1 MLGRFRGF
9 SFMEETGTKNEKLL
23 KEIRDNYDY
32 HCASWDSIRK
42 EAKIDVCL
50 ATGRPWDMT
59 EETRKDKQA
68 RISVGRP
75 VLALDEISQYVNQY
89 NNSFRTNKR
98 AIKLQ
103 PVGEGADEK
112 NAEFKA
118 GMIRQIEYQ
127 SNAQSAY
134 ICAAESAG
142 IRGYGWAR
150 VAKKFYD
157 DTSFDLELCIK
168 RIPNPDN
175 VCPDPDFQEADASDM
190 KWLFFLDSYTEKEF
204 EQNWTDAKVKSF
216 TPELASKYPKWI
228 NNKRIQVAEYWRVE
242 TKKRILIQLNEKIPP
257 QFLGEIGGAPKI
269 KGKNLVYPDGVDFP
283 ILKQREV
290 QDRSIVQY
298 ITNGIEILEKKT
310 WDGQWIPFV
319 PVFGK
324 EVFVDRG
331 SGPQR
336 ELFSLIRLARD
347 PVMLYCFARTN
358 QSEVASMTPKSKW
371 MVLEGQIGQD
381 DLDDWANAHKLPKA
395 FLKYQVVT
403 DPSTGQPII
412 KAPERVD
419 YEPPIQ
425 ALEMLA
431 ESARRAIQASLGQTA
446 LPTSAQRLNEKSGV
460 ALKQIENMQQVG
472 SFHFHDNFNVFLMHL
487 GRILNEQI
495 DINYDTTREVGIRE
509 EDDNYK
515 MVGIRGEPMEG
526 QEQPYKVGQGKYDIT
541 VTVGPSFQ
549 SQHEEAGAFV
559 DTLVQNLR
567 TLPIPPPVAIQLL
580 AKLVRMKQLGP
591 VGDQIVKLLEPEQ
604 GEQQTQAMLGQM
616 KQHIEMLQKGLIPQ
630 LQAKIAELEREKQGK
645 VLENQSKEKIAALEA
660 QTEKFKIVVQA
671 LTKAEEL
678 TSKENIA
685 GLQAS
690 AEQLQAQISA
700 LAQPAEGSEMTQ

>member
-1 MLGRFRGF
+1 M
-9 SFMEETGTKNEKLL
+9 
-23 KEIRDNYDY
+23 
-32 HCASWDSIRK
+32 
-42 EAKIDVCL
+42 
-50 ATGRPWDMT
+50 
-59 EETRKDKQA
+59 
-68 RISVGRP
+68 
-75 VLALDEISQYVNQY
+75 
-89 NNSFRTNKR
+89 
-98 AIKLQ
+98 
-103 PVGEGADEK
+103 
-112 NAEFKA
+112 
-118 GMIRQIEYQ
+118 
-127 SNAQSAY
+127 
-134 ICAAESAG
+134 
-142 IRGYGWAR
+142 
-150 VAKKFYD
+150 
-157 DTSFDLELCIK
+157 
-168 RIPNPDN
+168 
-175 VCPDPDFQEADASDM
+175 
-190 KWLFFLDSYTEKEF
+190 
-204 EQNWTDAKVKSF
+204 
-216 TPELASKYPKWI
+216 
-228 NNKRIQVAEYWRVE
+228 
-242 TKKRILIQLNEKIPP
+242 
-257 QFLGEIGGAPKI
+257 
-269 KGKNLVYPDGVDFP
+269 
-283 ILKQREV
+283 
-290 QDRSIVQY
+290 
-298 ITNGIEILEKKT
+298 
-310 WDGQWIPFV
+310 
-319 PVFGK
+319 
-324 EVFVDRG
+324 
-331 SGPQR
+331 
-336 ELFSLIRLARD
+336 
-347 PVMLYCFARTN
+347 
-358 QSEVASMTPKSKW
+358 
-371 MVLEGQIGQD
+371 
-381 DLDDWANAHKLPKA
+381 
-395 FLKYQVVT
+395 
-403 DPSTGQPII
+403 
-412 KAPERVD
+412 D

-509 EDDNYK
+509 EDDTYK
-515 MVGIRGEPMEG
+515 MVRINGEPLQG

-616 KQHIEMLQKGLIPQ
+616 QQHIEMLQKGLIPQ